1 MATATGPAGLMRPE
15 TVLWPKAG
23 AAVLSYVQFPLSI
36 IMDALFYSF
45 TGVAIAEIGD
55 KTQLLSLFLAARFR
69 SRLAIVAG
77 ILVAT
82 LLNHAASAWL
92 GAWVAQF
99 IPQGWHAWLLGGSFI
114 AVALWLL
121 IPDKDDS
128 EENAVLKYGAFAA
141 SCILFF
147 LAEIGDKTQI
157 ATVLLA
163 ANYPSELTLVIIGTT
178 LGMLAANVPVVYA
191 GRYLMEKLPLNLAR
205 RAACAVFM
213 LLGVMTIVAGL

>member
-1 MATATGPAGLMRPE
+1 MFFDAFVASFAS
-15 TVLWPKAG
+15 V
-23 AAVLSYVQFPLSI
+23 AV
-36 IMDALFYSF
+36 
-45 TGVAIAEIGD
+45 AEIGD

-69 SRLAIVAG
+69 SRGAIIAG

-82 LLNHAASAWL
+82 LLNHAASAWF

-99 IPQGWHAWLLGGSFI
+99 IPEGWHSWLLGGSFI

-128 EENAVLKYGAFAA
+128 EEVSVLKYGAFFA

-147 LAEIGDKTQI
+147 LAEIGDKTQV

-163 ANYPSELTLVIIGTT
+163 ATYPQTWQVILGTT
-178 LGMLAANVPVVYA
+178 IGMLAANVPVVYA
-191 GRYLMEKLPLNLAR
+191 GSWLLERISLDWAR
-205 RAACAVFM
+205 RVACAIFM
-213 LLGVMTIVAGL
+213 LLGVITILMY

>member
-1 MATATGPAGLMRPE
+1 MFLDAFVASFAS
-15 TVLWPKAG
+15 V
-23 AAVLSYVQFPLSI
+23 AV
-36 IMDALFYSF
+36 
-45 TGVAIAEIGD
+45 AEIGD

-69 SRLAIVAG
+69 SRGAIIAG

-82 LLNHAASAWL
+82 LLNHAASAWF

-99 IPQGWHAWLLGGSFI
+99 IPSGWHSWLLGGSFI

-128 EENAVLKYGAFAA
+128 EEVGVLKYGAFFA

-147 LAEIGDKTQI
+147 LAEIGDKTQV

-163 ANYPSELTLVIIGTT
+163 ATYPETWQVIAGTT
-178 LGMLAANVPVVYA
+178 VGMLAANVPVVYA
-191 GRYLMEKLPLNLAR
+191 GSWLLERISLDWAR
-205 RAACAVFM
+205 RIACAIFM
-213 LLGVMTIVAGL
+213 LLGVITIVMY

>member
-1 MATATGPAGLMRPE
+1 MYFDAFVASFASV
-15 TVLWPKAG
+15 TV
-23 AAVLSYVQFPLSI
+23 
-36 IMDALFYSF
+36 
-45 TGVAIAEIGD
+45 AEIGD

-69 SRLAIVAG
+69 SRGAIIAG

-82 LLNHAASAWL
+82 LLNHAASAWF

-99 IPQGWHAWLLGGSFI
+99 IPPGWHSWLLGGSFI

-128 EENAVLKYGAFAA
+128 EEVSVLKYGAFFA

-147 LAEIGDKTQI
+147 LAEIGDKTQV

-163 ANYPSELTLVIIGTT
+163 ATYPETWQVIFGTT
-178 LGMLAANVPVVYA
+178 IGMLAANVPVVYA
-191 GRYLMEKLPLNLAR
+191 GSWLLERISLDWAR
-205 RAACAVFM
+205 RVACAIFM
-213 LLGVMTIVAGL
+213 LLGVVTILMY

>member
-1 MATATGPAGLMRPE
+1 MFFDAFVASFASV
-15 TVLWPKAG
+15 TV
-23 AAVLSYVQFPLSI
+23 
-36 IMDALFYSF
+36 
-45 TGVAIAEIGD
+45 AEIGD

-69 SRLAIVAG
+69 SRGAIIAG

-82 LLNHAASAWL
+82 LLNHAASAWF

-121 IPDKDDS
+121 IPDKD
-128 EENAVLKYGAFAA
+128 A

-147 LAEIGDKTQI
+147 LAEIGDKTQV

-163 ANYPSELTLVIIGTT
+163 ATYPQTWQVILGTT
-178 LGMLAANVPVVYA
+178 MGMLAANVPVVYA
-191 GRYLMEKLPLNLAR
+191 GSWLLERISLDWAR
-205 RAACAVFM
+205 RVACAIFM
-213 LLGVMTIVAGL
+213 LLGVLTVVMY

>member
-1 MATATGPAGLMRPE
+1 MFFDAFVASFAS
-15 TVLWPKAG
+15 V
-23 AAVLSYVQFPLSI
+23 AV
-36 IMDALFYSF
+36 
-45 TGVAIAEIGD
+45 AEIGD

-69 SRLAIVAG
+69 SRGAIIAG

-82 LLNHAASAWL
+82 LLNHAASAWF

-128 EENAVLKYGAFAA
+128 EEVSVLKYGAFFA

-147 LAEIGDKTQI
+147 LAEIGDKTQV

-163 ANYPSELTLVIIGTT
+163 ATYPETWQVILGTT
-178 LGMLAANVPVVYA
+178 IGMLAANVPVVYA
-191 GRYLMEKLPLNLAR
+191 GSWLLERISLDWAR
-205 RAACAVFM
+205 RVACAIFM
-213 LLGVMTIVAGL
+213 LLGVITIVMY

>member
-1 MATATGPAGLMRPE
+1 
-15 TVLWPKAG
+15 
-23 AAVLSYVQFPLSI
+23 
-36 IMDALFYSF
+36 MDAFISSF

-69 SRLAIVAG
+69 QRGAIVAG

-82 LLNHAASAWL
+82 LLNHAASAWF

-99 IPQGWHAWLLGGSFI
+99 IPAGWHAWLLGGSFI

-128 EENAVLKYGAFAA
+128 EENAMLKYGAFAA
-141 SCILFF
+141 STVLFF

-157 ATVLLA
+157 ATVILA
-163 ANYPSELTLVIIGTT
+163 ATYDATTWVIVGTT
-178 LGMLAANVPVVYA
+178 LGMLAANVPVVYF
-191 GRYLMEKLPLNLAR
+191 GKYILEVVPLDWAR
-205 RAACAVFM
+205 RVACAVFM
-213 LLGVMTIVAGL
+213 LLGVLTIAKGMAWF

>member
-1 MATATGPAGLMRPE
+1 MFFDAFVASFASV
-15 TVLWPKAG
+15 TV
-23 AAVLSYVQFPLSI
+23 
-36 IMDALFYSF
+36 
-45 TGVAIAEIGD
+45 AEIGD

-69 SRLAIVAG
+69 SRGAIIAG

-82 LLNHAASAWL
+82 LLNHAASAWF

-99 IPQGWHAWLLGGSFI
+99 IPEGWHAWLLGGSFI

-128 EENAVLKYGAFAA
+128 EEVSVLKYGAFFA

-147 LAEIGDKTQI
+147 LAEIGDKTQV

-163 ANYPSELTLVIIGTT
+163 ATYPETWQVILGTT
-178 LGMLAANVPVVYA
+178 IGMLAANVPVVYA
-191 GRYLMEKLPLNLAR
+191 GSWLLERISLDWAR
-205 RAACAVFM
+205 RVACAIFM
-213 LLGVMTIVAGL
+213 LLGVITIVMY

>member
-1 MATATGPAGLMRPE
+1 
-15 TVLWPKAG
+15 
-23 AAVLSYVQFPLSI
+23 
-36 IMDALFYSF
+36 MDAFLSSF
-45 TGVAIAEIGD
+45 TAVAVAEIGD

-69 SRLAIVAG
+69 AKGAIIAG

-92 GAWVAQF
+92 GVWLAQL
-99 IPQGWHAWLLGGSFI
+99 IPAQWQSALLGGSFI

-128 EENAVLKYGAFAA
+128 SETSVLRFGAFTA

-157 ATVLLA
+157 ATVILSASFAEAMLL
-163 ANYPSELTLVIIGTT
+163 VVIGTT

-191 GRYLMEKLPLNLAR
+191 GDWLLKRIPLNIAR
-205 RAACAVFM
+205 YTACAVFM
-213 LLGVMTIVAGL
+213 LLGLYIIVAG

>member
-1 MATATGPAGLMRPE
+1 MFFDAFVASFAS
-15 TVLWPKAG
+15 V
-23 AAVLSYVQFPLSI
+23 AV
-36 IMDALFYSF
+36 
-45 TGVAIAEIGD
+45 AEIGD

-69 SRLAIVAG
+69 SRGAIIAG

-82 LLNHAASAWL
+82 LLNHAASAWF

-99 IPQGWHAWLLGGSFI
+99 IPEGWHSWLLGGSFI

-128 EENAVLKYGAFAA
+128 EEVSVLKYGAFFA

-147 LAEIGDKTQI
+147 LAEIGDKTQV

-163 ANYPSELTLVIIGTT
+163 ATYPETWQVILGTT
-178 LGMLAANVPVVYA
+178 IGMLAANVPVVYA
-191 GRYLMEKLPLNLAR
+191 GSWLLERISLDWAR
-205 RAACAVFM
+205 RVACAIFM
-213 LLGVMTIVAGL
+213 LLGVITILMY

>member
-1 MATATGPAGLMRPE
+1 
-15 TVLWPKAG
+15 
-23 AAVLSYVQFPLSI
+23 
-36 IMDALFYSF
+36 MDAFFSSF
-45 TGVAIAEIGD
+45 TAVAIAEIGD

-69 SRLAIVAG
+69 AKGAIVAG

-92 GAWVAQF
+92 GVWLAQL
-99 IPQGWHAWLLGGSFI
+99 IPSQWHNALLGGSFI

-128 EENAVLKYGAFAA
+128 GETSVLRFGAFTA
-141 SCILFF
+141 SCLLFF

-157 ATVLLA
+157 ATVILSASFAGAMLM
-163 ANYPSELTLVIIGTT
+163 VIVGTT

-191 GRYLMEKLPLNLAR
+191 GDWLLKRIPLHIARYT
-205 RAACAVFM
+205 ACAVFM
-213 LLGVMTIVAGL
+213 LLGLYIIVAG

>member
-1 MATATGPAGLMRPE
+1 MYFDAFVASFAS
-15 TVLWPKAG
+15 V
-23 AAVLSYVQFPLSI
+23 AV
-36 IMDALFYSF
+36 
-45 TGVAIAEIGD
+45 AEIGD

-69 SRLAIVAG
+69 SRGAIIAG

-82 LLNHAASAWL
+82 LLNHAASAWF

-99 IPQGWHAWLLGGSFI
+99 IPEGWHSWLLGGSFI

-128 EENAVLKYGAFAA
+128 EEVSVLKYGAFFA

-147 LAEIGDKTQI
+147 LAEIGDKTQV

-163 ANYPSELTLVIIGTT
+163 ATYPETWQVILGTT
-178 LGMLAANVPVVYA
+178 VGMLAANVPVVYA
-191 GRYLMEKLPLNLAR
+191 GSWLLERISLDWAR
-205 RAACAVFM
+205 RVACAIFM
-213 LLGVMTIVAGL
+213 LLGVITIVMY

>member
-1 MATATGPAGLMRPE
+1 MYFDAFVASFASV
-15 TVLWPKAG
+15 TV
-23 AAVLSYVQFPLSI
+23 
-36 IMDALFYSF
+36 
-45 TGVAIAEIGD
+45 AEIGD

-69 SRLAIVAG
+69 SRGAIIAG

-82 LLNHAASAWL
+82 LLNHAASAWF

-99 IPQGWHAWLLGGSFI
+99 IPPGWHSWLLGGSFI

-128 EENAVLKYGAFAA
+128 EEVSVLKYGAFFA

-147 LAEIGDKTQI
+147 LAEIGDKTQV

-163 ANYPSELTLVIIGTT
+163 ATYTETWQVILGTT
-178 LGMLAANVPVVYA
+178 IGMLAANVPVVYA
-191 GRYLMEKLPLNLAR
+191 GSWLLERISLDWAR
-205 RAACAVFM
+205 RVACAIFM
-213 LLGVMTIVAGL
+213 LLGVVTILMY

>member
-1 MATATGPAGLMRPE
+1 MYFDAFVASFASV
-15 TVLWPKAG
+15 TV
-23 AAVLSYVQFPLSI
+23 
-36 IMDALFYSF
+36 
-45 TGVAIAEIGD
+45 AEIGD

-69 SRLAIVAG
+69 SRGTIIAG

-82 LLNHAASAWL
+82 LLNHAASAWF

-99 IPQGWHAWLLGGSFI
+99 IPPGWHSWLLGGSFI

-128 EENAVLKYGAFAA
+128 EEVSVLKYGAFFA

-147 LAEIGDKTQI
+147 LAEIGDKTQV

-163 ANYPSELTLVIIGTT
+163 ATYPETWQVILGTT
-178 LGMLAANVPVVYA
+178 IGMLAANVPVVYA
-191 GRYLMEKLPLNLAR
+191 GSWLLERISLDWAR
-205 RAACAVFM
+205 RVACAIFM
-213 LLGVMTIVAGL
+213 LLGVVTILMY

>member
-1 MATATGPAGLMRPE
+1 MYFDAFVASFAS
-15 TVLWPKAG
+15 V
-23 AAVLSYVQFPLSI
+23 AV
-36 IMDALFYSF
+36 
-45 TGVAIAEIGD
+45 AEIGD

-69 SRLAIVAG
+69 SRGAIIAG

-82 LLNHAASAWL
+82 LLNHAASAWF

-99 IPQGWHAWLLGGSFI
+99 IPQGWHEWLLGGSFI

-128 EENAVLKYGAFAA
+128 EEVSVLKYGAFFA

-147 LAEIGDKTQI
+147 LAEIGDKTQV

-163 ANYPSELTLVIIGTT
+163 ATYPETWQVILGTT
-178 LGMLAANVPVVYA
+178 VGMLAANVPVVYA
-191 GRYLMEKLPLNLAR
+191 GSWLLERISLDWAR
-205 RAACAVFM
+205 RVACAIFM
-213 LLGVMTIVAGL
+213 LLGVVTILMY

>member
-1 MATATGPAGLMRPE
+1 MFFDAFVASFAS
-15 TVLWPKAG
+15 V
-23 AAVLSYVQFPLSI
+23 AV
-36 IMDALFYSF
+36 
-45 TGVAIAEIGD
+45 AEIGD

-69 SRLAIVAG
+69 SRGAIIAG

-82 LLNHAASAWL
+82 LLNHAASAWF

-99 IPQGWHAWLLGGSFI
+99 IPEGWHSWLLGGSFI

-128 EENAVLKYGAFAA
+128 EEVSVLKYGAFFA

-147 LAEIGDKTQI
+147 LAEIGDKTQV

-163 ANYPSELTLVIIGTT
+163 ATYPETWQVILGTT
-178 LGMLAANVPVVYA
+178 IGMLAANVPVVYA
-191 GRYLMEKLPLNLAR
+191 GSWLLERISLDWAR
-205 RAACAVFM
+205 RVACAIFM
-213 LLGVMTIVAGL
+213 LLGIVTIVMY

>member
-1 MATATGPAGLMRPE
+1 MMEAFFSSFS
-15 TVLWPKAG
+15 
-23 AAVLSYVQFPLSI
+23 AV
-36 IMDALFYSF
+36 AL
-45 TGVAIAEIGD
+45 AEIGD

-69 SRLAIVAG
+69 SRTAIIAG
-77 ILVAT
+77 ILLAT
-82 LLNHAASAWL
+82 LLNHAASAWF

-99 IPQGWHAWLLGGSFI
+99 IPTGWHGWLLGGSFS

-128 EENAVLKYGAFAA
+128 DDNSVLKYGAFVA
-141 SCILFF
+141 STVLFF

-163 ANYPSELTLVIIGTT
+163 ATYDATSMVILGTT
-178 LGMLAANVPVVYA
+178 LGMLAANVPGVYA
-191 GRYLMEKLPLNLAR
+191 GSWVLEKISLDWAR

-213 LLGVMTIVAGL
+213 FIGVATIVMYG

>member
-1 MATATGPAGLMRPE
+1 MFFDAFVASFAS
-15 TVLWPKAG
+15 V
-23 AAVLSYVQFPLSI
+23 AV
-36 IMDALFYSF
+36 
-45 TGVAIAEIGD
+45 AEIGD

-69 SRLAIVAG
+69 SRGAIIAG

-82 LLNHAASAWL
+82 LLNHAASAWF

-128 EENAVLKYGAFAA
+128 EEVSVLKYGAFFA

-147 LAEIGDKTQI
+147 LAEIGDKTQV

-163 ANYPSELTLVIIGTT
+163 ATYPQTWQVILGTT
-178 LGMLAANVPVVYA
+178 IGMLAANVPVVYA
-191 GRYLMEKLPLNLAR
+191 GSWLLERISLDWAR
-205 RAACAVFM
+205 RVACAIFM
-213 LLGVMTIVAGL
+213 LLGVITILMY

>member
-1 MATATGPAGLMRPE
+1 MFFDAFVASFASV
-15 TVLWPKAG
+15 TV
-23 AAVLSYVQFPLSI
+23 
-36 IMDALFYSF
+36 
-45 TGVAIAEIGD
+45 AEIGD

-69 SRLAIVAG
+69 SRGAIIAG

-82 LLNHAASAWL
+82 LLNHAASAWF

-99 IPQGWHAWLLGGSFI
+99 IPEGWHAWLLGGSFI

-128 EENAVLKYGAFAA
+128 EEVSVLKYGAFFA

-147 LAEIGDKTQI
+147 LAEIGDKTQV

-163 ANYPSELTLVIIGTT
+163 ATYPETWQVILGTT
-178 LGMLAANVPVVYA
+178 IGMLAANVPVVYA
-191 GRYLMEKLPLNLAR
+191 GSWLLERISLDWAR
-205 RAACAVFM
+205 RVACAIFM
-213 LLGVMTIVAGL
+213 LLGVVTILMY

>member
-1 MATATGPAGLMRPE
+1 MFFDAFVASFAS
-15 TVLWPKAG
+15 V
-23 AAVLSYVQFPLSI
+23 AV
-36 IMDALFYSF
+36 
-45 TGVAIAEIGD
+45 AEIGD

-69 SRLAIVAG
+69 SRGAIIAG

-82 LLNHAASAWL
+82 LLNHAASAWF

-99 IPQGWHAWLLGGSFI
+99 IPEGWHAWLLGGSFI

-128 EENAVLKYGAFAA
+128 EEVSVLKYGAFFA

-147 LAEIGDKTQI
+147 LAEIGDKTQV

-163 ANYPSELTLVIIGTT
+163 ATYPQTWQVILGTT
-178 LGMLAANVPVVYA
+178 IGMLAANVPVVYA
-191 GRYLMEKLPLNLAR
+191 GSWLLERISLDWAR
-205 RAACAVFM
+205 RVACTIFM
-213 LLGVMTIVAGL
+213 LLGVLTILMY

>member
-1 MATATGPAGLMRPE
+1 MFFDAFVASFAS
-15 TVLWPKAG
+15 V
-23 AAVLSYVQFPLSI
+23 AV
-36 IMDALFYSF
+36 
-45 TGVAIAEIGD
+45 AEIGD

-69 SRLAIVAG
+69 SRGAIIAG
-77 ILVAT
+77 ILLAT
-82 LLNHAASAWL
+82 LLNHAASAWF

-128 EENAVLKYGAFAA
+128 EEVSVLKYGAFFA

-147 LAEIGDKTQI
+147 LAEIGDKTQV

-163 ANYPSELTLVIIGTT
+163 ATYPETWQVILGTT
-178 LGMLAANVPVVYA
+178 IGMLAANVPVVYA
-191 GRYLMEKLPLNLAR
+191 GSWLLERISLDWAR
-205 RAACAVFM
+205 RVACAIFM
-213 LLGVMTIVAGL
+213 LLGVITVLMY

>member
-1 MATATGPAGLMRPE
+1 MFFDAFVASFAS
-15 TVLWPKAG
+15 V
-23 AAVLSYVQFPLSI
+23 AV
-36 IMDALFYSF
+36 
-45 TGVAIAEIGD
+45 AEIGD

-69 SRLAIVAG
+69 SRGAIIAG

-82 LLNHAASAWL
+82 LLNHAASAWF

-128 EENAVLKYGAFAA
+128 EEVSVLKYGAFFA

-147 LAEIGDKTQI
+147 LAEIGDKTQV

-163 ANYPSELTLVIIGTT
+163 ATYPETWQVIFGTT
-178 LGMLAANVPVVYA
+178 IGMLAANVPVVYA
-191 GRYLMEKLPLNLAR
+191 GSWLLERISLDWAR
-205 RAACAVFM
+205 RIACAIFM
-213 LLGVMTIVAGL
+213 LLGVITILMY

>member
-1 MATATGPAGLMRPE
+1 MYFDAFVASFASV
-15 TVLWPKAG
+15 TV
-23 AAVLSYVQFPLSI
+23 
-36 IMDALFYSF
+36 
-45 TGVAIAEIGD
+45 AEIGD

-69 SRLAIVAG
+69 SRGAIIAG

-82 LLNHAASAWL
+82 LLNHAASAWF

-99 IPQGWHAWLLGGSFI
+99 IPPGWHSWLLGGSFI

-128 EENAVLKYGAFAA
+128 EEVSVLKYGAFFA

-147 LAEIGDKTQI
+147 LAEIGDKTQV

-163 ANYPSELTLVIIGTT
+163 ATYPETWQVILGTT
-178 LGMLAANVPVVYA
+178 IGMLAANVPVVYA
-191 GRYLMEKLPLNLAR
+191 GSWLLERISLDWAR
-205 RAACAVFM
+205 RVACAIFM
-213 LLGVMTIVAGL
+213 LLGVVTILMY

>member
-1 MATATGPAGLMRPE
+1 MFFDAFVASFAS
-15 TVLWPKAG
+15 V
-23 AAVLSYVQFPLSI
+23 AV
-36 IMDALFYSF
+36 
-45 TGVAIAEIGD
+45 AEIGD

-69 SRLAIVAG
+69 SRGAIIAG

-82 LLNHAASAWL
+82 LLNHAASAWF

-99 IPQGWHAWLLGGSFI
+99 IPQGWHSWLLGGSFI

-128 EENAVLKYGAFAA
+128 EEVSVLKYGAFFA

-147 LAEIGDKTQI
+147 LAEIGDKTQV

-163 ANYPSELTLVIIGTT
+163 ATYPETWQVILGTT
-178 LGMLAANVPVVYA
+178 IGMLAANVPVVYA
-191 GRYLMEKLPLNLAR
+191 GSWLLERISLDWAR
-205 RAACAVFM
+205 RVACAIFM
-213 LLGVMTIVAGL
+213 LLGVITIVMY

>member
-1 MATATGPAGLMRPE
+1 MYFDAFVASFASV
-15 TVLWPKAG
+15 TV
-23 AAVLSYVQFPLSI
+23 
-36 IMDALFYSF
+36 
-45 TGVAIAEIGD
+45 AEIGD

-69 SRLAIVAG
+69 SRGAIIAG

-82 LLNHAASAWL
+82 LLNHAASAWF

-99 IPQGWHAWLLGGSFI
+99 IPEGWHAWLLGGSFI

-128 EENAVLKYGAFAA
+128 EEVSVLKYGAFFA

-147 LAEIGDKTQI
+147 LAEIGDKTQV

-163 ANYPSELTLVIIGTT
+163 ATYPETWQVILGTT
-178 LGMLAANVPVVYA
+178 IGMLAANVPVVYA
-191 GRYLMEKLPLNLAR
+191 GSWLLERISLDWAR
-205 RAACAVFM
+205 RVACAIFM
-213 LLGVMTIVAGL
+213 LLGVVTILMY